1 MKKLSVVILLSLF
14 SIAVYCQTKVIA
26 HRGFWN
32 IEGAAQN
39 AVSSLYKAY
48 EYGCYGTE
56 FDVYLTSDGVLVLHH
71 DGVIEGAQIEKT
83 PYSKIK
89 DTKLEN
95 GELIPTVEQFLIH
108 AKNCPGIKLIYEV
121 KPHTGNALETK
132 VAEKVVEMIKQ
143 FGMEDRTEYISFSK
157 HLCTELKRLSPK
169 TSVSYLGSDLSPK
182 ELKALNLDM
191 DHHYTPLLQNPAKI
205 KEAKE
210 LGLLVNV
217 WTVNDAEAMKKLI
230 ELDVDYITTDKPLL
244 LQSVIKELK

>member
-1 MKKLSVVILLSLF
+1 MKKLGVIILLSLF
-14 SIAVYCQTKVIA
+14 AIAGYCQPKVIA

-39 AVSSLYKAY
+39 AVSSLYKAH

-56 FDVYLTSDGVLVLHH
+56 FDVYMTSDGVLVLHH
-71 DGVIEGAQIEKT
+71 DGVIDGAQIENT
-83 PYSKIK
+83 PYAKIR

-95 GELIPTVEQFLIH
+95 GELLPTVEQFLIH

-121 KPHTGNALETK
+121 KGHTGNARETQ
-132 VAEKVVEMIKQ
+132 VAEKVVEMIND
-143 FGMEDRTEYISFSK
+143 FGFQDRVEYISFSK
-157 HLCTELKRLSPK
+157 HLCIELKRLSPK

-191 DHHYTPLLQNPAKI
+191 DHQYSPFLQNPAKI
-205 KEAKE
+205 NEAKE

-217 WTVNDAEAMKKLI
+217 WTVNDAAAMKKMI
-230 ELDVDYITTDKPLL
+230 ELGVDYITTDKPLL